1 MKEFFKNIDLMTVLF
16 IIAEL
21 ANLGGVVTGIIN
33 DNQSAVLWAITS
45 ILWCVSVAVWYNCYK
60 NGE

>member
-1 MKEFFKNIDLMTVLF
+1 MKEFFKNLDLMNVLF

-21 ANLGGVVTGIIN
+21 ANLGGVITGFIN

-45 ILWCVSVAVWYNCYK
+45 TLWCAAAAVWYNHYK